1 LVLSHLEDATIAVR
15 TWWLAFAVL
24 TAASSRA
31 AMAGAQQTCRVS
43 VQPIAVAVLQEASG
57 IALSRKTPG
66 LLWLHNDSG
75 EPMLVAVG
83 ADGVTR
89 GRIRVSGAS
98 VEDWEDIDV
107 GPCSHGSCVYIGD
120 IGDNGANR
128 RNIEIFRV
136 AEPDVDAA
144 ASSAA
149 ESMRLTYPDG
159 ARDAESLIVMPDGS
173 IFIVSKGERG
183 PIAIYRVPGG
193 FRSGAAVELERV
205 ATLAEAPGGE
215 RSVPRNQRI
224 TGGAASP
231 DGRWI
236 ALRTLY
242 SVTFYSASDFV
253 RGDVHE
259 VMRFDVSGIRERQ
272 GEGIA
277 VGEGGA
283 VWLASEG
290 GGGNRPGTIAR
301 VDCPLK

>member
-1 LVLSHLEDATIAVR
+1 LVLSQLEDATIAVR

-24 TAASSRA
+24 TTASSRA

-43 VQPIAVAVLQEASG
+43 VQPIAVADLREASG
-57 IALSRKTPG
+57 IALSQKTAG

-75 EPMLVAVG
+75 EPLLVAVG
-83 ADGVTR
+83 TDGGLR
-89 GRIRVSGAS
+89 ARIRVSGAS
-98 VEDWEDIDV
+98 VGDWEDIGV
-107 GPCSHGSCVYIGD
+107 GPCSSGTCVYIAD

-128 RNIEIFRV
+128 RNVVIYRV
-136 AEPDVDAA
+136 AEPAADAE

-149 ESMRLTYPDG
+149 ESMQLTYPDG
-159 ARDAESLIVMPDGS
+159 ARDAESMIVMPDGAL
-173 IFIVSKGERG
+173 FIVSKGERG

-193 FRSGAAVELERV
+193 FRSGTAVQLERV
-205 ATLAEAPGGE
+205 ATIAEASGGE
-215 RSVPRNQRI
+215 RGLPRSQRI

-253 RGDVHE
+253 RGDVRE
-259 VMRFDVSGIRERQ
+259 VLRFDVSGMRERQ

-277 VGEGGA
+277 LGEGGA
-283 VWLASEG
+283 MWLASEG
-290 GGGNRPGTIAR
+290 GGRNRPGTIAR